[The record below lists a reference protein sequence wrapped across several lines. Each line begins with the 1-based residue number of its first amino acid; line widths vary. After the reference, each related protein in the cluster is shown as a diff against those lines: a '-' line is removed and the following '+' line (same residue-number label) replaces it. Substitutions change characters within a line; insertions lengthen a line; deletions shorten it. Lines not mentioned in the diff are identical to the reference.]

1 MAGCARWAWVAAA
14 GVACARGDGSLKG
27 DGAGDR
33 DVRFI
38 SDVYAWTCQDSTTGD
53 LYQGVFGQ
61 RLTLEHAPDALS
73 SLDAPG
79 AGACTAG
86 RDMFPTSAG
95 PGGEDPPGAAAAPA
109 WSAGTREGVL
119 TRLGAGFYADAPLED
134 QRTCI
139 AVDELLAGGAVL
151 ADAGGLD
158 GLQTPAPAPIPEVAF
173 SGLSVDAA
181 TGASYLAWGDGV
193 TAEWGENG
201 WDAAWVQVRREREGE
216 AWESVTCG
224 VGDGRSFTMED
235 DIWALMDERIE
246 VEQNQLYV
254 AFQKEDESTLPDGRV
269 AVTVTRAMVVAVVA
283 D

>member
-1 MAGCARWAWVAAA
+1 MVGFARWVGVGLVAA
-14 GVACARGDGSLKG
+14 GCARGDGSLKG

-33 DVRFI
+33 DVRLI
-38 SDVYAWTCQDSTTGD
+38 SDVYAWTCQDSTTGA

-61 RLTLEHAPDALS
+61 RLSLEHAPDALS

-86 RDMFPTSAG
+86 RDMFPSSAG
-95 PGGEDPPGAAAAPA
+95 DGGEDPADFSGNPS
-109 WSAGTREGVL
+109 WSAGTRTGVL
-119 TRLGAGFYADAPLED
+119 TRVGPGFYADAPLAD

-139 AVDELLAGGAVL
+139 DVDDLLADGAAL
-151 ADAGGLD
+151 SDAGALD
-158 GLQTPAPAPIPEVAF
+158 GLRTPAPAPIPEVSF
-173 SGLSVDAA
+173 SGLSVDSA
-181 TGASYLAWGDGV
+181 TGASYLAWGDAV
-193 TAEWGENG
+193 TAAWGDHG

-224 VGDGRSFTMED
+224 VGDGGSFTMD
-235 DIWALMDERIE
+235 ADIWALMDERVE

-254 AFQKEDESTLPDGRV
+254 AFERTDESTLPDGRV
-269 AVTVTRAMVVAVVA
+269 AVAVTRAMVVAVVA